1 MAPSPVDPSTAPIAA
16 QPAAAG
22 IPDPVAAAVAELAAE
37 LAAVTTR
44 PWTLMEVCGGQTHA
58 ILRWG
63 LDQLLPPGLR
73 LIHGPGCPVCVT
85 PAATLDAAQ
94 ALARRPEVILC
105 SYGDMLRVPGSG
117 GSSLLTARAAG
128 ADVRLITAPI
138 EALELARAHPRR
150 QVVMLAVGF
159 ETTAPATALLAR
171 RALAEGLANLAI
183 LTAHVRVAPAM
194 EALLAP
200 EADPA
205 AAPAVQGFLA
215 AGHVCAVV
223 GTDELRQR
231 ISARGVPVVVTG
243 FEPLDLLRGVLAC
256 VRQLEAG
263 QTALLNAYPRAV
275 REGGN
280 PAARALLEEVFTV
293 VDRPWRGLGMIAGGG
308 LALRGPFAALEARR
322 RFGLPEDED
331 RAAAAAA
338 AAPAPATA
346 TDALALAVAAQTAAP
361 AAAASAAVPAAAPTD
376 PPPPAPP
383 LPQTP
388 PPADRAALADN
399 DPGDDPC
406 IAGAIL
412 RGRALPSHC
421 PAFGRRCTPEHP
433 LGAPMVSSEGACAAY
448 HRYRS
453 APTAP

>member
-1 MAPSPVDPSTAPIAA
+1 
-16 QPAAAG
+16 
-22 IPDPVAAAVAELAAE
+22 
-37 LAAVTTR
+37 
-44 PWTLMEVCGGQTHA
+44 
-58 ILRWG
+58 
-63 LDQLLPPGLR
+63 
-73 LIHGPGCPVCVT
+73 
-85 PAATLDAAQ
+85 
-94 ALARRPEVILC
+94 
-105 SYGDMLRVPGSG
+105 VPGSDG
-117 GSSLLTARAAG
+117 ASLLSARAAG

-138 EALELARAHPRR
+138 EALELARTHPQR
-150 QVVMLAVGF
+150 QVVVLAVGF

-200 EADPA
+200 AADPA

-223 GTDELRQR
+223 GTAELRQR
-231 ISARGVPVVVTG
+231 ITARGVPVVVTG
-243 FEPLDLLRGVLAC
+243 FEPVDLLRGVLAC

-263 QTALLNAYPRAV
+263 RAALVNAYPRAV
-275 REGGN
+275 REDGN

-293 VDRPWRGLGMIAGGG
+293 VDRAWRGLGVIAGGG

-322 RFGLPEDED
+322 RFGLAEDGD
-331 RAAAAAA
+331 
-338 AAPAPATA
+338 P
-346 TDALALAVAAQTAAP
+346 TAAP
-361 AAAASAAVPAAAPTD
+361 AD
-376 PPPPAPP
+376 PAPP
-383 LPQTP
+383 AERAELA
-388 PPADRAALADN
+388 ADDL
-399 DPGDDPC
+399 GEDPC

-412 RGRALPSHC
+412 RGRALPPHC

-453 APTAP
+453 APTPP